1 MLTLK
6 KPPRLRPGDTVAAV
20 SLCWGAAGKPELR
33 WRYDLGKRRLEERFG
48 LHVVEMAHT
57 LAPEDE
63 VAAHPERRA
72 ADLMAAFSD
81 PRVRAV
87 FNVIGGS
94 DSIRML
100 PYIDFAVLRAHPKIF
115 CGYSD
120 GTVTDFLCMKAGLAS
135 FYGAHILN
143 DFGEPG
149 RMAPYTEDLVRRL
162 LFTAAPPGEI
172 AASPVFSGHDTDWSR
187 PGETRRWE
195 PDCGYLPLQGGRARG
210 PLLGG
215 CFEVFDDLWNTPL
228 FPPAEAFD
236 GAILFYEVCGE
247 PTEERYRARLRRFGE
262 AGLLTRIAGLLMG
275 KPLGGAAALTLYNRV
290 TREVL
295 AEYGRAGLP
304 VLANA
309 SFGHNAPSGV
319 IPMGALAEIDGA
331 RGTFAILEATVG

>member
-1 MLTLK
+1 MEAA
-6 KPPRLRPGDTVAAV
+6 LRTVYEVVTGKELEKVDFTAVRGTEAIKEATVKVGDLDVNVAVV
-20 SLCWGAAGKPELR
+20 SGTANAAKLLDQIKAGEKN
-33 WRYDLGKRRLEERFG
+33 YQFI
-48 LHVVEMAHT
+48 
-57 LAPEDE
+57 E
-63 VAAHPERRA
+63 V
-72 ADLMAAFSD
+72 
-81 PRVRAV
+81 
-87 FNVIGGS
+87 
-94 DSIRML
+94 
-100 PYIDFAVLRAHPKIF
+100 
-115 CGYSD
+115 
-120 GTVTDFLCMKAGLAS
+120 MKAGLAS

-215 CFEVFDDLWNTPL
+215 CFEVFDDLWDTPL

-295 AEYGRAGLP
+295 AEYGRADLP

-319 IPMGALAEIDGA
+319 IPMGS
-331 RGTFAILEATVG
+331 